1 MTNRR
6 ILVAAV
12 ILALAGLA
20 GSFAA
25 GRMLADGS
33 GAAAASTVESGT
45 VEVPLRAPAIE
56 GSDPLAGGTVSL
68 ARVKKLVVLT
78 VWASWCGPC
87 ARGADALRDFAR
99 RHRDDVAV
107 IGLDLQ
113 DEPTDARAFYERHG
127 WTFPSIRDADGAFAA
142 ALGVGDLPTT
152 FFIGRGRLIQARLD
166 GPASRDDLEAALA
179 EARG

>member
-1 MTNRR
+1 
-6 ILVAAV
+6 VF
-12 ILALAGLA
+12 LALAGLA

-25 GRMLADGS
+25 GRMLADGR

-56 GSDPLAGGTVSL
+56 GSDPVAGGTVSL
-68 ARVKKLVVLT
+68 ARAKKELVVLT

-87 ARGADALRDFAR
+87 ARGAGALRDFAR

-113 DEPTDARAFYERHG
+113 DEPADARTFYERHG
-127 WTFPSIRDADGAFAA
+127 WAFPSIRDADGAFAA

-152 FFIGRGRLIQARLD
+152 FFIGRGRLIQARHD